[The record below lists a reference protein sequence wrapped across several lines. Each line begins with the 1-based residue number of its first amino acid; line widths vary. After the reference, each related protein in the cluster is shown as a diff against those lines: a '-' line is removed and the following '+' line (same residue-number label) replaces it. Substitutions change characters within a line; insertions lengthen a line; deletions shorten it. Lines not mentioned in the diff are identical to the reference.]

1 MKRHVQVIVAV
12 LCALGVAPALVRAQQ
27 VPERERRQQ
36 LSPAERE
43 STRQQRFERLDA
55 RGARDARDARDGGQG
70 GQDRRGMSRD
80 ERQQLRRDIGDH
92 GRDIY
97 GGQQGGFRP
106 GQGRP
111 QRR

>member
-1 MKRHVQVIVAV
+1 MNLPVHVIAA
-12 LCALGVAPALVRAQQ
+12 ALLALSLVPVGAAAQQ
-27 VPERERRQQ
+27 APQRERWQQ
-36 LSPAERE
+36 LSPAERDRV
-43 STRQQRFERLDA
+43 RQDRVDR
-55 RGARDARDARDGGQG
+55 RDGRDNA
-70 GQDRRGMSRD
+70 QDRRVMSRD

>member
-1 MKRHVQVIVAV
+1 
-12 LCALGVAPALVRAQQ
+12 
-27 VPERERRQQ
+27 
-36 LSPAERE
+36 
-43 STRQQRFERLDA
+43 
-55 RGARDARDARDGGQG
+55 
-70 GQDRRGMSRD
+70 MSRD

-106 GQGRP
+106 GQGQGSGRP

>member
-1 MKRHVQVIVAV
+1 MNRHVIATV
-12 LCALGVAPALVRAQQ
+12 LCTLCLLPLGAAAQQ
-27 VPERERRQQ
+27 GQERPRWQQ
-36 LSPAERE
+36 LSPAERDRVRQDRTE
-43 STRQQRFERLDA
+43 RRDTRDT
-55 RGARDARDARDGGQG
+55 GQE
-70 GQDRRGMSRD
+70 RRGMSRD